1 MSPAQ
6 LTWSAVL
13 LGPAPSEVA
22 LGCLSLPIHIHSP
35 WGTWLQG
42 VLSLDSAFSPPFE
55 LASQS
60 AHSAWGRGRAILVG
74 DLGRGEQGQSHAG

>member
-22 LGCLSLPIHIHSP
+22 LGSLSLPIHIHSP

-42 VLSLDSAFSPPFE
+42 VRSLDSAFSPPFE

-74 DLGRGEQGQSHAG
+74 RGEQGQSHAG